1 MRPLRASVLL
11 VCLPLCFGAPANAQ
25 QAGPEAVME
34 PNAKPATKLVV
45 GTKDSPP
52 FAFKN
57 PDGKWTGISI
67 ELWKHLATE
76 LDLEYEFKEES
87 LEGLLSGV
95 ESGKLD
101 AVVAAIS
108 VTAERHGR
116 FEFCHPHFSTGL
128 GIAVSVNQR
137 ASLWEMARRVVS
149 LKLLGV
155 ILTIIAVLLAC
166 GYLFW
171 ILERNQNPATF
182 GGSKRQGI
190 EMGMWWST
198 VLLLGHKGVSP
209 ASNWARIIA
218 ILAMLASILL
228 ASLLTG
234 VIASAL
240 TVQQLDS
247 GIRHPSDLRHKR
259 VACVESS
266 AAADYLVKRR
276 IAYRSYRDVDSSLT
290 SVLDGKADAVVYDQ
304 ALLKHLVNQK
314 YASTLVVLPVSFN
327 AQDYAIALR
336 PGSPLRKPLNEA
348 LLTYRAS
355 DSWDDLVYRYLG
367 E

>member
-1 MRPLRASVLL
+1 MQLLRAPVLL
-11 VCLPLCFGAPANAQ
+11 ICLQCCAGPLANAQ
-25 QAGPEAVME
+25 QEVADA
-34 PNAKPATKLVV
+34 NSKPTKKLIV

-95 ESGKLD
+95 ESGELD
-101 AVVAAIS
+101 AAVAAIS

-137 ASLWEMARRVVS
+137 ASLWEMASRVVS

-155 ILTIIAVLLAC
+155 ILTIIAVLLVC

-171 ILERNQNPATF
+171 LLERNQNPATF

-218 ILAMLASILL
+218 VLAMLASILL

-247 GIRHPSDLRHKR
+247 GIDHPSDLRHKR

-276 IAYRSYRDVDSSLT
+276 IAYAPYKDVDASLS

-327 AQDYAIALR
+327 AQEYAIALR

-348 LLTYRAS
+348 LLTYRSS
-355 DSWDDLVYRYLG
+355 DSWDELVFRYLG